1 MKLTVWRNWWQLM
14 KNRDTA
20 EKRLAFIEA
29 IFAYA
34 FEGKTPN
41 MNPSNGVEYAAMD
54 GFLCAQN
61 IIDSENRAIEFGKRG
76 GRPRK
81 VKTEDGGDGSEA
93 PVREQLGLFG
103 ENEVLGVKR
112 VGRPRKVKPAEASDG
127 THEDAPTGA
136 ADDGKESVK
145 PKPTGATGAKERVN
159 APDVSNTPSGSPN
172 DDGPISS
179 APPDEIPKNYVTL
192 EDVIE
197 RCHRFGATKEFAQR
211 FFDDMNKRDWCY
223 NNKHGQRVRVVKM
236 NLATVVQSFWAYDD
250 ANPNRKP
257 RPNAPPSTTVHK
269 QDGYKIANEE
279 SL

>member
-34 FEGKTPN
+34 FDGKTPN

-127 THEDAPTGA
+127 AHEDA
-136 ADDGKESVK
+136 
-145 PKPTGATGAKERVN
+145 PTGATGAKERVN
-159 APDVSNTPSGSPN
+159 A
-172 DDGPISS
+172 
-179 APPDEIPKNYVTL
+179 PDEIPKNYVTL

-250 ANPNRKP
+250 ANPHRKP
-257 RPNAPPSTTVHK
+257 SPNSPPSSTVHK